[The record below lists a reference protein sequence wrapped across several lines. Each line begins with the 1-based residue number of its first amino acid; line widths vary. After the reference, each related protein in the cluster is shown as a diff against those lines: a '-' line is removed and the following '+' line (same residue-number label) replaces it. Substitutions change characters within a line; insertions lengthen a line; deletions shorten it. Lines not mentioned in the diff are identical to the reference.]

1 MQCAV
6 YDTYVTKRDGK
17 VMHFD
22 IIVPRQSP
30 FDEVIDF
37 GKKYLDRV
45 GQTGQ
50 KITTQECKFCHIEQA
65 SPEVENTIHSQGFF
79 ILAMEG
85 CPAIR

>member
-6 YDTYVTKRDGK
+6 YDTYVTRRDGN

-22 IIVPRQSP
+22 IIVPHLTP
-30 FDEVIDF
+30 FDEVIGF

-65 SPEVENTIHSQGFF
+65 SPEVEYAIHNQGFY
-79 ILAMEG
+79 ILAMAG